1 MTTTETVTIAGHTYT
16 IVRGEQ
22 TPAEDMEPEHAD
34 RADERTEADDD
45 AWRWAC
51 MLRNQ
56 AADDAALYN
65 EQDRPDS
72 WGVGY

>member
-1 MTTTETVTIAGHTYT
+1 MTIETVTIAGHTYT
-16 IVRGEQ
+16 IIRGEQ
-22 TPAEDMEPEHAD
+22 TPAENMEPYHAD
-34 RADERTEADDD
+34 RADERTEADYD

-65 EQDRPDS
+65 TQERSDS

>member
-1 MTTTETVTIAGHTYT
+1 MTIEIVTIAGHTYT
-16 IVRGEQ
+16 ITRGEQ
-22 TPAEDMEPEHAD
+22 TPAEDMEPYHAD
-34 RADERTEADDD
+34 RADERTEADDA
-45 AWRWAC
+45 AWRYAC

>member
-1 MTTTETVTIAGHTYT
+1 MTIETVTIAGHTYT
-16 IVRGEQ
+16 ITRGEP
-22 TPAEDMEPEHAD
+22 TPAADMEPDYD
-34 RADERTEADDD
+34 R
-45 AWRWAC
+45 WRWAC

-65 EQDRPDS
+65 TQDRPDS

>member
-1 MTTTETVTIAGHTYT
+1 MTITETVTIDGITYT
-16 IVRGEQ
+16 IVRGEP
-22 TPAEDMEPEHAD
+22 TPVAEMEPEHAD
-34 RADERTEADDD
+34 AADERTEADYD

-56 AADDAALYN
+56 ERDDAALYN
-65 EQDRPDS
+65 EQDGGS

>member
-1 MTTTETVTIAGHTYT
+1 MTTTETVTIDGVTYT
-16 IVRGEQ
+16 IIRGEP
-22 TPAEDMEPEHAD
+22 TPDEDMEPEHDDA
-34 RADERTEADDD
+34 ADERTEADNE

-65 EQDRPDS
+65 EQGGDS

>member
-1 MTTTETVTIAGHTYT
+1 MTIEIATIAGHTYT
-16 IVRGEQ
+16 ITRGEP
-22 TPAEDMEPEHAD
+22 TPAADMEPYHAD
-34 RADERTEADDD
+34 RVDERTEADDD

-56 AADDAALYN
+56 AADDALLYN
-65 EQDRPDS
+65 TQDRPDS